1 MKINWDKKEIT
12 ELERILMN
20 LSDDEA
26 ESVSWDSLPSVGIPQ
41 DVETTEIW
49 AMDVNGNC
57 LCGLIHDIVEG
68 RGTIKHIDQIRA
80 EQN

>member
-1 MKINWDKKEIT
+1 MKINWNKEEIT

-26 ESVSWDSLPSVGIPQ
+26 ESVNWDSLPSMEMP
-41 DVETTEIW
+41 DVDATEVW